1 MRHSRLPRHS
11 RLLTRSA
18 CLAVT
23 AALCACGPPSP
34 SSSPTPTPDRSSCQ
48 YTSDSVIAES
58 PVVEVKPPGSTAP
71 QRISKDTTL
80 PLACGTLLTVARS
93 GSAQATFGAQ
103 GLCQLT
109 QYEHQAASLVSR
121 DPAGDLLTLQAGHL
135 TCTVNGPVSLPP
147 SAVQCP
153 FGKVVAQR
161 AQYFDICAPGRA
173 FIVAVRLG
181 AVSVIRPNGKTLEV
195 ESGQEWAF
203 DFSTGSFD
211 RVPPRFSAGDLR
223 VFRLQ
228 SAEMRLS

>member
-1 MRHSRLPRHS
+1 MRHS
-11 RLLTRSA
+11 RLLTRSV
-18 CLAVT
+18 CLAAT
-23 AALCACGPPSP
+23 AVLCACGPSSSSS
-34 SSSPTPTPDRSSCQ
+34 SSSPTPGRPSCQ

-71 QRISKDTTL
+71 RRISKDSTL
-80 PLACGTLLTVARS
+80 PLACGTLLSVAQS

-103 GLCQLT
+103 GLCQLM

-161 AQYFDICAPGRA
+161 AQYLDICAPDRA

-181 AVSVIRPNGKTLEV
+181 AVSVIRPNGKRLEV

-203 DFSTGSFD
+203 DFSTGSFG
-211 RVPPRFSAGDLR
+211 RVPPQFSPEDLR

-228 SAEMRLS
+228 AAEMHLG